1 MEKKVIA
8 ILGSYNETQVMVR
21 VGWYL
26 RRTTYLGNRRPGE
39 TALTLTSCV
48 ALGFWHSFYHS
59 LSNYLLS
66 VYYVLDIM
74 PI

>member
-8 ILGSYNETQVMVR
+8 ILGSCNETQVVVR

-26 RRTTYLGNRRPGE
+26 RTTYLGNRRPGE
-39 TALTLTSCV
+39 PALTLTSCV
-48 ALGFWHSFYHS
+48 ALGFWHSFYRS